1 MANEVAVKKKEGI
14 ASYLASEAVHKNI
27 AGVMGEASVNAFA
40 SSLVS
45 AVQTNPAL
53 QDCTNNSLLSVAL
66 VGHSLKLP
74 PSPQLGYYYFVP
86 YENTKKDANG
96 NEYTVKEA
104 TFQMSY
110 RGYIQLAL
118 RSGDYKKIHVT
129 DIKEGELISY
139 DPITDEFEFKAI
151 KDYDERKQ
159 RDTVGYY
166 AFFILSNGNKKELY
180 WSKEKME
187 AHAIKYSA
195 TYRSTKKWVKDK
207 SLWTTNFDDMAY
219 KTLLRQLISKW
230 GIMSTEMATAY
241 QSDMSVL
248 DENGTPNYV
257 DNVPDPP
264 EKAVDISEPIDVVA
278 TEIDEATEGVNF
290 A

>member
-1 MANEVAVKKKEGI
+1 MANEVAVKKKSSI
-14 ASYLASEAVHKNI
+14 ASYLASEAVHRNI
-27 AGVMGEASVNAFA
+27 AGVMGEANVNAFA

-45 AVQTNPAL
+45 AVQTNPSL
-53 QDCTNNSLLSVAL
+53 KECTNESLLSVAL

-86 YENTKKDANG
+86 YDNTKKDSNG
-96 NEYTVKEA
+96 QEYTVKEA

-129 DIKEGELISY
+129 DIKDGELKSY
-139 DPITDEFEFKAI
+139 NPITDEFEFEAI
-151 KDYDERKQ
+151 TDFDERKQ

-166 AFFILSNGNKKELY
+166 AFFILTNGNKKELY

-257 DNVPDPP
+257 DNVPDEP
-264 EKAVDISEPIDVVA
+264 EKAVDVYADVIDAEQVKIEDV
-278 TEIDEATEGVNF
+278 IDEKE
-290 A
+290 

>member
-14 ASYLASEAVHKNI
+14 ASYLASEAVHRNI
-27 AGVMGEASVNAFA
+27 AGVMGEANVNAFA

-45 AVQTNPAL
+45 AVQTNPSL
-53 QDCTNNSLLSVAL
+53 QDCTNTSLLSVAL

-86 YENTKKDANG
+86 YENTKKDDKG

-129 DIKEGELISY
+129 DIKDGELKSY
-139 DPITDEFEFKAI
+139 NPITDEFVFEAI
-151 KDYDERKQ
+151 TDYEERKQ

-241 QSDMSVL
+241 QSDMAVV

-257 DNVPDPP
+257 DNVPDAP
-264 EKAVDISEPIDVVA
+264 EKAVDVYADVIDAEQVTIEDVESE
-278 TEIDEATEGVNF
+278 VNE
-290 A
+290 